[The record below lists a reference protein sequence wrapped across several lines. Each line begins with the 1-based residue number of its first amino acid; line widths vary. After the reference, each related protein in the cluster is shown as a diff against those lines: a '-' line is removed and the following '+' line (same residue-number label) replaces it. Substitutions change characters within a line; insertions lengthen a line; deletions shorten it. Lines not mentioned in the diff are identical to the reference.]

1 MTKKLSN
8 YLSIVLPNK
17 KINLFTIGIILLG
30 IISGS
35 IFLVILSSKDK
46 ELIVSKI
53 NTFMTSIRSNNINNI
68 NAFKNAIIENSIYII
83 IMWIL
88 GLSMIGI
95 IINVFLTYLK
105 GFITGFTIGS
115 FIITYKYKGIL
126 ASLIYVFPTTIINLL
141 ITILISVY
149 SFTMTIML
157 LKSIFNKNNNN
168 SMKGFIRK
176 YFLILLISMG
186 MVLLSSLSESFLLPS
201 MIKLVIK
208 IFIYV

>member
-201 MIKLVIK
+201 MIKLVSK
-208 IFIYV
+208 IFI

>member
-46 ELIVSKI
+46 ELVLNKI
-53 NTFMTSIRSNNINNI
+53 TSFITMINENKINNI
-68 NAFKNAIIENSIYII
+68 TAFKNSLIENLIYVVL
-83 IMWIL
+83 MWIL

-95 IINVFLTYLK
+95 IINIFLTYLK

-115 FIITYKYKGIL
+115 FILTYKYKGII
-126 ASLIYVFPTTIINLL
+126 ASLIYTFPTAIINLL
-141 ITILISVY
+141 ITIIISVY
-149 SFTMTIML
+149 SFTMTVIL
-157 LKSIFNKNNNN
+157 LKSIFNKNSNY
-168 SMKGFIRK
+168 SIKKFIRK
-176 YFLILLISMG
+176 YFLVLLISIG
-186 MVLLSSLSESFLLPS
+186 MVLISSLSESFLLPS
-201 MIKLVIK
+201 LLKLVIK
-208 IFIYV
+208 LFI

>member
-68 NAFKNAIIENSIYII
+68 NAFKNAIIENSIYIT

-176 YFLILLISMG
+176 YFLIFLISMG

-201 MIKLVIK
+201 MIKLVSK
-208 IFIYV
+208 IFI